1 MPGQAEP
8 GTRRDTEHS
17 IAVNY
22 EGDATDIETVL
33 SMSKVRSFDM
43 DKSCLGTPSRYRRKS
58 WRELSDTF
66 EVTVAFKHPW
76 DWRSVDVSLE
86 GNVVEAGIG
95 LDRMHGCWQ
104 NVSDRSHRRR
114 AERPG

>member
-1 MPGQAEP
+1 MSE
-8 GTRRDTEHS
+8 S
-17 IAVNY
+17 AV
-22 EGDATDIETVL
+22 
-33 SMSKVRSFDM
+33 FDM
-43 DKSCLGTPSRYRRKS
+43 DKSCLGYSFEIPEEK
-58 WRELSDTF
+58 LAGIDSDTF

-86 GNVVEAGIG
+86 ENVVEAGIG
-95 LDRMHGCWQ
+95 LRQECMGGQ